1 MVKKEI
7 RRKIIQYLKLLE
19 QNGIANPSAILY
31 GSYAKGYAH
40 EYSDIDLIVISQD
53 FDKNPY
59 KYDKLL
65 CRLTIQV
72 EPRIE
77 PIPAGKQEIWKKTGS
92 VILEIAKK
100 EGIKISLPH

>member
-7 RRKIIQYLKLLE
+7 RRKIIEYLKCLE
-19 QNGIANPSAILY
+19 QNGITKPRAILF
-31 GSYAKGYAH
+31 GSHAKGKAH
-40 EYSDIDLIVISQD
+40 EYSDIDLIVISDD
-53 FDKNPY
+53 FNNNPY

-65 CRLTIQV
+65 WRLTVHV

-77 PIPAGKQEIWKKTGS
+77 PIPAGTHEIRKKTGS

-100 EGIKISLPH
+100 EGIKINLTH